1 MQPSDEPIETQFLER
16 SIATWRGEEFIAGLF
31 AFQGMFR
38 LSIWR
43 KDFAPEPMSWEELQA
58 VKSACGFG
66 HLEALEIYPRDSE
79 VVNTANGR
87 HLYIAANPLAFAMRV
102 TPGALWQN
110 NPREEKETS

>member
-1 MQPSDEPIETQFLER
+1 MEPSDTPIETQFLER
-16 SIATWRGEEFIAGLF
+16 SVAAWRSPEFIAGLF

-66 HLEALEIYPRDSE
+66 HVEAFEIYPRDGE

-87 HLYIAANPLAFAMRV
+87 HLYIAANPLMFAMKV
-102 TPGALWQN
+102 NPGALWQN
-110 NPREEKETS
+110 NPPDVKDTP